1 MQKIESVAEL
11 KNAIEILEVEQSDK
25 GQLLKEQ
32 LFITYKS
39 LRPGNFL
46 MSTVK
51 DIASSPYLIDNIL
64 GAAMGLVSGFLTRKI
79 FIGASGNKLKK
90 LIGHVLQFGV
100 INFVAMHPGAIKTI
114 GWSIIQRFTRKK
126 RMNSI
131 KP

>member
-11 KNAIEILEVEQSDK
+11 KNAIQVLEVEQSDK

-32 LFITYKS
+32 LLITYKS
-39 LRPGNFL
+39 LRPGNIL

-51 DIASSPYLIDNIL
+51 DITSSPYLIDNIL
-64 GAAMGLVSGFLTRKI
+64 GTAMGLVSGFLTRKI

>member
-11 KNAIEILEVEQSDK
+11 KNAIEVLEVEQSDK
-25 GQLLKEQ
+25 GHLLKEQ
-32 LFITYKS
+32 LLITYKS
-39 LRPGNFL
+39 LRPGNIL

-51 DIASSPYLIDNIL
+51 DITSSPYLIDNIL
-64 GAAMGLVSGFLTRKI
+64 GTAMGLVSGFLTRKI
-79 FIGASGNKLKK
+79 FIGAPGNKLKK

>member
-1 MQKIESVAEL
+1 MQKIASVAEL
-11 KNAIEILEVEQSDK
+11 KNAIQILEVEQSEK

-32 LFITYKS
+32 FFITYKS

-46 MSTVK
+46 RSTMK
-51 DIASSPYLIDNIL
+51 DISTSPYLFDNIL
-64 GAAMGLVSGFLTRKI
+64 GAAMGLVSGFISRKI

-90 LIGHVLQFGV
+90 LIGHVLQFGI

>member
-11 KNAIEILEVEQSDK
+11 KNAIQVLEVEQSEK

-32 LFITYKS
+32 LFITYKG

-100 INFVAMHPGAIKTI
+100 VNFVAMHPGAIKTI

-126 RMNSI
+126 RMNSV

>member
-1 MQKIESVAEL
+1 MQKIKSVAEL
-11 KNAIEILEVEQSDK
+11 KNAIQILEVEQYDK

-39 LRPGNFL
+39 LRPANFL

-100 INFVAMHPGAIKTI
+100 VNFVAMHPGAIKTI
-114 GWSIIQRFTRKK
+114 GSSIIQRFTRKK
-126 RMNSI
+126 RMNSM